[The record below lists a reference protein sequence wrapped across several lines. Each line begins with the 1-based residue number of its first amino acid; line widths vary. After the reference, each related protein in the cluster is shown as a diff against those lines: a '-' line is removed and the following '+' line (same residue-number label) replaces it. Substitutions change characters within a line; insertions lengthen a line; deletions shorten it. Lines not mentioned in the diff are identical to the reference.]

1 MVNLLPRFLF
11 PLVSLRTLDIL
22 DPILFIND
30 LPNPSRLISNVGI
43 RDDTYNIAL
52 KGKPDLIDQIE
63 LAGSLDL
70 SAAQWS
76 GVQVGWFPSTL
87 YKNQASYN
95 QP

>member
-22 DPILFIND
+22 DPILFTND
-30 LPNPSRLISNVGI
+30 LPNPSRLI

-87 YKNQASYN
+87 YKS
-95 QP
+95 

>member
-70 SAAQWS
+70 SAAQWNGGS
-76 GVQVGWFPSTL
+76 GWMVSFNSL
-87 YKNQASYN
+87 
-95 QP
+95 